1 MPIRTPLGNN
11 QITDLGASIV
21 AISQRKLLALSGIL
35 LGFILAGC
43 AETTSEPAA
52 SEPTQAAQSPT
63 PEPTASEPTMSEPP
77 VGDTETL
84 DWDQPATL
92 AVTVAPGGYG
102 VLEYDIYANPSLE
115 VVIPE
120 QSVDIYD
127 LASFEDAQAFNDAY
141 GDDAALA
148 GIPIVGLASGEGQ
161 GAIISTEGDGSQQV
175 TYFTVT
181 VE

>member
-1 MPIRTPLGNN
+1 VPIRTPLGNN

-21 AISQRKLLALSGIL
+21 ATSQRKLLALSGLIL
-35 LGFILAGC
+35 GLVLAGC
-43 AETTSEPAA
+43 AGPTNEPAA

-63 PEPTASEPTMSEPP
+63 TEPTASEPTVNEPP

-92 AVTVAPGGYG
+92 AVTVAPGDYG
-102 VLEYDIYANPSLE
+102 VLEYDIYANPTLE

-127 LASFEDAQAFNDAY
+127 LASFDNPEAFNDAY

-148 GIPIVGLASGEGQ
+148 GIPIVGLANGEGQ
-161 GAIISTEGDGSQQV
+161 GAIVVTSGDGSQQV